1 MNRHKKLHTFI
12 PIFQQYDNNE
22 LRVDKQATAEEVLRI
37 TRTVTEA
44 SKRAT
49 SMISSSD
56 QEQVIAAAN
65 FARQAVA
72 ELLAT
77 TLSAANNAENVE
89 LKFRTIHAGREV
101 ALQVK
106 GKDENKKKNLTTKS
120 NKSNKSF

>member
-1 MNRHKKLHTFI
+1 
-12 PIFQQYDNNE
+12 
-22 LRVDKQATAEEVLRI
+22 LRVDKQATAEELLRI

-49 SMISSSD
+49 HMASTQD
-56 QEQVIAAAN
+56 QEQVIATAN

-77 TLSAANNAENVE
+77 TLSAANGAESVE

-106 GKDENKKKNLTTKS
+106 GKLILVE
-120 NKSNKSF
+120 FY